1 MRSSSPSAVRGF
13 TLVELM
19 VTVAVL
25 AVVIAMAGPSMSEF
39 TANNHVV
46 TAKSTFAA
54 SVALARTEAARRGQN
69 VIVQAIGDGAV
80 GNEFA
85 AGWELY
91 VDADGNGAVGAGDTL
106 LRRFDPPSDR
116 VHLGGTTPLSFL
128 PTGYLAGGAALDY
141 KVCRASGSS
150 AGYTISVTP
159 SGIADVRTSD
169 DC

>member
-1 MRSSSPSAVRGF
+1 MRSSPCSAVRGF

-39 TANNHVV
+39 TANNHLV
-46 TAKSTFAA
+46 TAKSSFSS
-54 SVALARTEAARRGQN
+54 SVALARTEAARRGQA
-69 VIVQAIGDGAV
+69 VIVQAIGAGDA

-106 LRRFDPPSDR
+106 LRRFDAPSDR
-116 VHLGGTTPLSFL
+116 VHLGGTSPMSFL
-128 PTGYLAGGAALDY
+128 PTGYLAGGATLDY
-141 KVCRASGSS
+141 KVCRASGST

-159 SGIADVRTSD
+159 SGMADVRASD